1 MSIRVLNFCLLILF
15 VCETFSQADD
25 SFNLSKIPLKSHFN
39 SKNYKGSI
47 QNWRFDQDSDGILY
61 VANNEGL
68 LEFDGSQWH
77 KYKVPLSTKVRAVKV
92 DHQNRIF
99 VGGQNQ
105 IGYFET
111 TQNGLEF
118 TSLVDNLRP
127 DLKSF
132 SEIWNIIEINKQIFF
147 NTESKLL
154 VYNGD
159 EIKELESPG
168 FLLSSFK
175 HRNKLFA
182 QFYEEG
188 LFEYVNG
195 NFEPIGGT
203 KTIPELV
210 AVIDKGADDFYFSQ
224 TGIIFK
230 SGNSSIPFKDYSKEF
245 GSTNSAIKLNNG
257 DYAIGTQNNG
267 LFILNSDFSIKHH
280 FTKINGLSDRT
291 VKSVYEDH
299 FNNLWIA
306 LNNGMDYLK
315 MSLPFSLLNEEVGV
329 EGTGYAAH
337 NFNKTIYLGTSNG
350 VFAQNFA
357 QESTTTPKYQF
368 IQGSEGQVYN
378 FSQIDNE
385 LILNHHQGAF
395 VIKDNGLDKFHS
407 IGSWKFIKTTDP
419 NIILGGD
426 YQGIRYFKR
435 LDGKW
440 NRVNEIP
447 SLTESS
453 RILEFENDSTLWMTH
468 GYKGAY
474 KVQLDNNLELKNN
487 VQHFGKHSGFP
498 SNILISS
505 YMLNG
510 KLIFTSEHG
519 IFDFNADSLKFSPNL
534 FFDKML
540 GKTHVSQ
547 LVSTDDNSIYYIQD
561 QELGV
566 LKEESYGE
574 FQKETQVFKHINKFI
589 NDDLQSISILD
600 DQNILVGAK
609 EGFIHYNPLKDHH
622 ITKDFSVLVR
632 SIEITKSED
641 STATI
646 TPSLGKSL
654 ELGSEQN
661 LKISYVSP
669 YFDGFEDL
677 QYSYKLTP
685 LDEDWS
691 KWSPLNEKGYEHL
704 PYGQYTFEVKA
715 LNIYGIESKTSSFSF
730 KVLAPW
736 YATQAAKLGY
746 FGIGVLAFV
755 LIPLIQ
761 RRKHKTETS
770 FITKEK
776 EKELKIKDEEI
787 DKLHTEKLQTELD
800 LKNDQLASI
809 TMQLLKNKEFIKNVQ
824 DKIGDTLNQ
833 GSSSQELKRLIKTID
848 QELSDNDSWDQFAY
862 HFDQVH
868 GNYLEK
874 LSSSN
879 IRLSPREIKLAAF
892 LRMNMSSKEISKLL
906 NITTRGVE
914 LARYRLRKKLNLK
927 REQNLVEFLI
937 DLDHS

>member
-1 MSIRVLNFCLLILF
+1 MILF
-15 VCETFSQADD
+15 VYEASSQTND
-25 SFNLSKIPLKSHFN
+25 SFNLSKIPLKSHFT
-39 SKNYKGSI
+39 SKNYKGGI
-47 QNWRFDQDSDGILY
+47 QNWSFDQGSNGILY

-77 KYKVPLSTKVRAVKV
+77 KYKVPLSTKIRAVKV
-92 DHQNRIF
+92 DHQNRVFI
-99 VGGQNQ
+99 GGQNQ
-105 IGYFET
+105 IGYFENT
-111 TQNGLEF
+111 KKGLEF

-132 SEIWNIIEINKQIFF
+132 SEIWNIIEINNQIFF

-154 VYNGD
+154 IFNGD
-159 EIKELESPG
+159 GITDSESPG
-168 FLLSSFK
+168 FLLASFK
-175 HRNKLFA
+175 HRNKLIA

-188 LFEYVNG
+188 LFEFVNG
-195 NFEPIGGT
+195 RFEPIIGT
-203 KTIPELV
+203 KLVPELV
-210 AVIDKGADDFYFSQ
+210 AVLENGVDDLYFSR
-224 TGIIFK
+224 TGTIYN
-230 SGNSSIPFKDYSKEF
+230 SGNFKKPFKDYSKEF
-245 GSTNSAIKLNNG
+245 GSTNSVIRLNNG
-257 DYAIGTQNNG
+257 HYAVGTQNNG
-267 LFILNSDFSIKHH
+267 LFILNSNFSIKHH
-280 FTKINGLSDRT
+280 FTKNNGLSDRT
-291 VKSVYEDH
+291 VKSVYEDN

-306 LNNGMDYLK
+306 LNNGIDYLK

-329 EGTGYAAH
+329 EGTGYTAH
-337 NFNKTIYLGTSNG
+337 NFNESIYLGTSNG
-350 VFAQNFA
+350 VFAQNFV
-357 QESTTTPKYQF
+357 QESKSSSKYEF

-378 FSQIDNE
+378 FSQINNE

-395 VIKDNGLDKFHS
+395 VIKDNELDKFHD
-407 IGSWKFIKTTDP
+407 IGSWKFVKTTDP
-419 NIILGGD
+419 ELILGGD
-426 YQGIRYFKR
+426 YQGIRYFKKIN
-435 LDGKW
+435 GKW
-440 NRVNEIP
+440 NRISEIP

-540 GKTHVSQ
+540 GKAHVSQ
-547 LVSTDDNSIYYIQD
+547 LVAAEDNSIYYIQD

-566 LKEESYGE
+566 LKEKSYGE

-609 EGFIHYNPLKDHH
+609 EGFIHYNPLKDHQ

-641 STATI
+641 STTTI
-646 TPSLGKSL
+646 TPSLVKSL

-691 KWSPLNEKGYEHL
+691 KWSPMNEKGYEHL

-715 LNIYGIESKTSSFSF
+715 LNIYGIESKTTSLSFQ
-730 KVLAPW
+730 VLAPW

-770 FITKEK
+770 IITEEK

-874 LSSSN
+874 LSSNN

-937 DLDHS
+937 DLDQS